1 MFGLA
6 LNMPSIIGRAK
17 LLLMVLL
24 AKYEGFFGELF
35 YRYFPEEV
43 QQNYFGC
50 HLELVIGS
58 HSRILSTHYSPVLL
72 FYTP

>member
-17 LLLMVLL
+17 LLVMVLL

-43 QQNYFGC
+43 LQNYFGC
-50 HLELVIGS
+50 HFFPRFLIIYDT
-58 HSRILSTHYSPVLL
+58 RQRC
-72 FYTP
+72 